1 MGNFHPP
8 AVLIEFLNFGM
19 KVPSAFTVTFHKS
32 VPPREPGIL
41 DAK

>member
-1 MGNFHPP
+1 MGIANFQ
-8 AVLIEFLNFGM
+8 GM
-19 KVPSAFTVTFHKS
+19 PKVPSAFTVTFHKS

>member
-1 MGNFHPP
+1 MGNFHP
-8 AVLIEFLNFGM
+8 AVLIEFFFGM
-19 KVPSAFTVTFHKS
+19 PKVPSAFTVTFHKS